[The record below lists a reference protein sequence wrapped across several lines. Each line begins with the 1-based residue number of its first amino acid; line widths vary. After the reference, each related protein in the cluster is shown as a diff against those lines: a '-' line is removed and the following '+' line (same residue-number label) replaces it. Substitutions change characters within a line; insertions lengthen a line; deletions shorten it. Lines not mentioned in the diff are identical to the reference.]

1 MSAAGSWIFPKWSKS
16 VKQKVFL
23 TKILIKL
30 ISKTD
35 KKRWCKSLYKEWNR
49 DSIKNLTAIKLGSK
63 EMLWASQVALVVK
76 RLPANAGDTRDKG
89 SIPGSGRSSGG
100 GHGNLLQYYCL
111 QNPSDRGVW
120 WAVVHRVAKSWTGL
134 KQLSMQ
140 GNIMNNFSLIISTT
154 LRNGPI
160 PWKLQTTKAQPGLN
174 WQSEYP

>member
-1 MSAAGSWIFPKWSKS
+1 
-16 VKQKVFL
+16 
-23 TKILIKL
+23 
-30 ISKTD
+30 
-35 KKRWCKSLYKEWNR
+35 
-49 DSIKNLTAIKLGSK
+49 
-63 EMLWASQVALVVK
+63 MLWASQVALVVK

-160 PWKLQTTKAQPGLN
+160 P
-174 WQSEYP
+174 